1 MFISDSTNI
10 YLQDIVKNIDSKFLC
25 FMLSTQIWEMMGE
38 GLGIWE
44 GSQEQGTPMGF
55 CLHGVKVNFIWF
67 RSGDPI
73 QSYLRLKTAY
83 FICFWQVYILLS
95 YKVNERKS
103 GYNENYKRK
112 IPQKS
117 LCVGFFFLLW
127 CFDLKK
133 KHLDS
138 EFS

>member
-1 MFISDSTNI
+1 
-10 YLQDIVKNIDSKFLC
+10 
-25 FMLSTQIWEMMGE
+25 MLSKHIWEVMGE

-44 GSQEQGTPMGF
+44 GSQDQGARMGF
-55 CLHGVKVNFIWF
+55 CLHGVKVNFIRF

-103 GYNENYKRK
+103 GYNENYERK

-117 LCVGFFFLLW
+117 LCVVVFFSFVVFWPKEKVLRFWILITA
-127 CFDLKK
+127 
-133 KHLDS
+133 S
-138 EFS
+138 T